1 MQINMTVNSE
11 ELIAAASKL
20 PLEEKLKLYDKIKDD
35 ILGYRLEA
43 LRNELKETVTL
54 SDEEILQEV
63 EHVREERYK
72 NHS

>member
-11 ELIAAASKL
+11 ELIDAATKL

-35 ILGYRLEA
+35 ILGYRLEE

-63 EHVREERYK
+63 ENVREERYK

>member
-1 MQINMTVNSE
+1 MQINMTVNSD
-11 ELIAAASKL
+11 ELIDAASKL

-35 ILGYRLEA
+35 ILGYRLEE

-63 EHVREERYK
+63 ENVREERYK